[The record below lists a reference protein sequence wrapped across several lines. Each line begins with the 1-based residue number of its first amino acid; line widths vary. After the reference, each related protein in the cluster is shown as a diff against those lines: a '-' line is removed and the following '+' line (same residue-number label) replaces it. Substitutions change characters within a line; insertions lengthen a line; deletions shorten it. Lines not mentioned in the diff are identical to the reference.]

1 MYPPLQAED
10 IRPHQTLKTQFP
22 VLYPVLSLFT
32 SFPCRQA
39 SAAHVMSAEDKQM
52 AKVQVQ
58 QISQQLH
65 GLKTRLEVALQ
76 HNAALEPDLQ
86 LTADELCLNSALR
99 YEQQVVANCFAYE
112 GVLPIKPA
120 LSAPFDRTSLH
131 ICIACFDQSAG
142 HAFSWS
148 EFVWTVQLHAM
159 PCSCLQC
166 LCGLTV

>member
-1 MYPPLQAED
+1 
-10 IRPHQTLKTQFP
+10 
-22 VLYPVLSLFT
+22 
-32 SFPCRQA
+32 
-39 SAAHVMSAEDKQM
+39 MSAEDKQM

-99 YEQQVVANCFAYE
+99 YEQQVVANSFFYE
-112 GVLPIKPA
+112 GVLPINQHCQHRLTEPLCTFALPA
-120 LSAPFDRTSLH
+120 LTNLQVTYFHGLNF
-131 ICIACFDQSAG
+131 C
-142 HAFSWS
+142 
-148 EFVWTVQLHAM
+148 EFVQLHAM